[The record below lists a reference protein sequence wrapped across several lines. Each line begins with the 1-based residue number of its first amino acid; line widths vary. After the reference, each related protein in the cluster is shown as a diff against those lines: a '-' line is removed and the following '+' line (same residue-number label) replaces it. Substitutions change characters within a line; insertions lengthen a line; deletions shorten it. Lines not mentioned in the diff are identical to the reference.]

1 MAEDSAITAYRHRF
15 EPGDASTSTG
25 SWTLLLLHGTGGDE
39 NDLIPLGRTLL
50 PGAAMLS
57 PRGNVSEGGALR
69 FFRRQAE
76 GVLDLNDLAAKSSD
90 MERWVAAAITTNDLA
105 SGKIIAVG
113 FSNGANLAASMF
125 LRGTR
130 VLSAGV
136 LLSPMFPFL
145 PDPRPNLTGTAIFVG
160 AGRNDPI
167 VPADQVRALIQE
179 LRSSGGTVT
188 EHWMTGGHGITP
200 DELRAAQAWIADLTS
215 SRNV

>member
-1 MAEDSAITAYRHRF
+1 MADDSAITAYRHRF
-15 EPGDASTSTG
+15 EPGEPSTPAG
-25 SWTLLLLHGTGGDE
+25 AWTLLTLHGTGGDE

-50 PGAAMLS
+50 PGAPMLS

-76 GVLDLNDLAAKSSD
+76 GVLDLADLAAKSSD
-90 MERWVAAAITTNDLA
+90 MECWVAAAITTYDLTA
-105 SGKIIAVG
+105 DKIIAVG

-136 LLSPMFPFL
+136 LLSPMIPFR
-145 PDPRPNLTGTAIFVG
+145 PESQPNLSGTPIFVG

-167 VPADQVRALIQE
+167 VPADQARALIEE
-179 LRSSGGTVT
+179 LRSSGATVT

-200 DELRAAQAWIADLTS
+200 DEMRAAQAWVDDVTS